1 MEAERLVQAGLR
13 ALAES
18 GTAHDIV
25 AEAWQARALAEAI
38 GSHLA
43 LCGPRELRGE
53 ARGLSEAGEGE
64 EEYPT
69 WGTTG
74 PRAARLT
81 EVGDPRSA
89 LTALGELLGEVGIAL
104 VGVAS
109 VTDDEGL
116 YWQCMEAIDAA
127 DEAGDRVRGMLRR
140 LDVREQTR
148 ARPPDPPRGR
158 ADPLPAIPRPAH
170 RSPDPPPDGPL
181 GAPATGAPPAG
192 LAATENVAVGTPAAG
207 TTPRP
212 APEPARDLDGERDQG
227 RGLDGGR
234 EQGQGQDR
242 EQGQDQGQG
251 EHRERE
257 RDRARDR

>member
-1 MEAERLVQAGLR
+1 MEAERLVLAGLH

-25 AEAWQARALAEAI
+25 AEAWQARALAQAI

-43 LCGPRELRGE
+43 LCGPLELRSE
-53 ARGLSEAGEGE
+53 ARGLSEAGE
-64 EEYPT
+64 YPA
-69 WGTTG
+69 WGASG

-140 LDVREQTR
+140 LDVREQGR

-158 ADPLPAIPRPAH
+158 AGPSPTTPHPRP
-170 RSPDPPPDGPL
+170 P
-181 GAPATGAPPAG
+181 
-192 LAATENVAVGTPAAG
+192 
-207 TTPRP
+207 TPRP
-212 APEPARDLDGERDQG
+212 APEPGREPGREPEGESEERAGRELAREPDREPGREAGRGPYRERDQ
-227 RGLDGGR
+227 
-234 EQGQGQDR
+234 
-242 EQGQDQGQG
+242 
-251 EHRERE
+251 E

>member
-13 ALAES
+13 GLAES

-25 AEAWQARALAEAI
+25 AEAWQARALAQAI

-43 LCGPRELRGE
+43 LCGPLELRGE
-53 ARGLSEAGEGE
+53 ARGLSEAGE
-64 EEYPT
+64 YPA
-69 WGTTG
+69 WGAAG

-81 EVGDPRSA
+81 GVGDPRSA
-89 LTALGELLGEVGIAL
+89 LTALGELLTEVGVAL

-140 LDVREQTR
+140 LDVREQVR
-148 ARPPDPPRGR
+148 PRPPDPPRPR
-158 ADPLPAIPRPAH
+158 TTIPRQERNPAQDQAQERD
-170 RSPDPPPDGPL
+170 RSR
-181 GAPATGAPPAG
+181 
-192 LAATENVAVGTPAAG
+192 ERNQ
-207 TTPRP
+207 
-212 APEPARDLDGERDQG
+212 APEHD
-227 RGLDGGR
+227 
-234 EQGQGQDR
+234 
-242 EQGQDQGQG
+242 
-251 EHRERE
+251 RE

>member
-13 ALAES
+13 GLAES

-25 AEAWQARALAEAI
+25 AEAWQARALAQAI

-43 LCGPRELRGE
+43 LCGPLELRGE
-53 ARGLSEAGEGE
+53 ARGLSEAGE
-64 EEYPT
+64 YPA
-69 WGTTG
+69 WGAAG

-81 EVGDPRSA
+81 GVGDPRSA
-89 LTALGELLGEVGIAL
+89 LTALGELLTEVGVAL

-140 LDVREQTR
+140 LDVREQVR
-148 ARPPDPPRGR
+148 PRPPDPLRPRTT
-158 ADPLPAIPRPAH
+158 IPRQERNPAQDQAQERD
-170 RSPDPPPDGPL
+170 RSR
-181 GAPATGAPPAG
+181 
-192 LAATENVAVGTPAAG
+192 ERNQ
-207 TTPRP
+207 
-212 APEPARDLDGERDQG
+212 APEHD
-227 RGLDGGR
+227 
-234 EQGQGQDR
+234 
-242 EQGQDQGQG
+242 
-251 EHRERE
+251 RE

>member
-13 ALAES
+13 GLAES

-25 AEAWQARALAEAI
+25 AEAWQARALAQAI

-43 LCGPRELRGE
+43 LCGPLELRGE
-53 ARGLSEAGEGE
+53 ARGLSEAGE
-64 EEYPT
+64 YPA
-69 WGTTG
+69 WGAAG

-81 EVGDPRSA
+81 GVGDPRSA
-89 LTALGELLGEVGIAL
+89 LTALGELLTEVGVAL

-140 LDVREQTR
+140 LDVREQVR
-148 ARPPDPPRGR
+148 PRPPDPPRPR
-158 ADPLPAIPRPAH
+158 TTIPRQERNPAQDQSQAQDQS
-170 RSPDPPPDGPL
+170 R
-181 GAPATGAPPAG
+181 
-192 LAATENVAVGTPAAG
+192 ERNQ
-207 TTPRP
+207 
-212 APEPARDLDGERDQG
+212 APEHD
-227 RGLDGGR
+227 
-234 EQGQGQDR
+234 
-242 EQGQDQGQG
+242 
-251 EHRERE
+251 RE